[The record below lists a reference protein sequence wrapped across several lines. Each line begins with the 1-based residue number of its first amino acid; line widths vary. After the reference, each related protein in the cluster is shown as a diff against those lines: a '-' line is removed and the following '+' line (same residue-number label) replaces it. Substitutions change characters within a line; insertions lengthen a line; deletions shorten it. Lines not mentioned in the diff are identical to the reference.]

1 MRIWPRVE
9 SADLFLGRAP
19 YWEEKQNSLWGRN
32 PSVSTA
38 IKKGPEL
45 SLQPLM
51 TGLGVMN
58 IYVLIKQ
65 ANDCPHLLDPFHPHP
80 FPNQK
85 GPFWGLRP
93 TAWWQPHAPAIRGW
107 GPVCSRA

>member
-1 MRIWPRVE
+1 MRIRPGVE
-9 SADLFLGRAP
+9 SADLCLGRAP
-19 YWEEKQNSLWGRN
+19 YWEEQQNSLWGRN

-65 ANDCPHLLDPFHPHP
+65 ANDCPH
-80 FPNQK
+80 
-85 GPFWGLRP
+85 
-93 TAWWQPHAPAIRGW
+93 
-107 GPVCSRA
+107 